1 MATPFLGEIKMTS
14 FNFAPKGWLMCN
26 GQTLAISQYNALFAL
41 IGTFYGGNG
50 VSTFALPNLQGAAP
64 LHMGSP
70 NYGGSY
76 VMGETGGEINVTL
89 NYNQMP
95 SHNHTV
101 SGVSTTA
108 GLEAAAGNA
117 SATSAQNPYATSPNA
132 AMNANSLTQVGGS
145 QPHNNLPPYLVMNF
159 VIAMQGIF
167 PSRS

>member
-1 MATPFLGEIKMTS
+1 MSSAFLGEIRITS

-26 GQTLAISQYNALFAL
+26 GQTLAISQYNALFSL

-50 VSTFALPNLQGAAP
+50 VSTFQLPNLQGSAP
-64 LHMGSP
+64 LHMGNP
-70 NYGGSY
+70 NYGGAY

-89 NYNQMP
+89 SYNQMP
-95 SHNHTV
+95 SHNHPI

-108 GLEAAAGNA
+108 GLEPAAGNA
-117 SATSAQNPYATSPNA
+117 FATSAQNPYAASGGAT
-132 AMNANSLTQVGGS
+132 MNANSLTQVGGG
-145 QPHNNLPPYLVMNF
+145 QPHNNLPPYLVLNF